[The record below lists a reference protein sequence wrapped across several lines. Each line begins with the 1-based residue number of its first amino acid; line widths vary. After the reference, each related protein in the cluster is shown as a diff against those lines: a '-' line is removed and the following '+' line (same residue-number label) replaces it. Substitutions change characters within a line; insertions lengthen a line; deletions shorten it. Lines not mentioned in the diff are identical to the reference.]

1 MFVLHEKESGML
13 PVKVWLASAG
23 QLESGCLEQAQNLAR
38 LPFAFR
44 HVALM
49 PDVHQGYGMPI
60 GGVLATKDVVVI
72 NAIGVDIACGI
83 TFVQTDI
90 PADIL
95 GKYNTPGGPLKNYI
109 TDQIMRAV
117 PTGFDHHKTPQ
128 ESQALKDFEPRYP
141 VNEPMPELDAARYQ
155 LGTLGGGNHFIELQA
170 DPEGRLCVMIHSG
183 SRNLGYKIASHF
195 DKLAIALNTR
205 WYSAVRDEWELSFLP
220 VDTDEGQAYLEWM
233 FLAMD
238 FARENRNVMMER
250 VLDIIRH
257 AASDYAN
264 VKDMKTLMSLDVHH
278 NYVDIENHFGK
289 NVWVHRKGAIRARV
303 GDMGIVPGAMGAH
316 SYIVEGLGN
325 PESFKSCS
333 HGAGRLMGRKE
344 AMRYFTAEDV
354 INDLTGSGIVLGKTK
369 CEDAA
374 DECRWAYKDLDNV
387 LANESDLVRPVMRL
401 TNAGIVVKG

>member
-83 TFVQTDI
+83 AFVQTDI

-141 VNEPMPELDAARYQ
+141 VNELMPELDAARYQ

-250 VLDIIRH
+250 VLDVVSR

-374 DECRWAYKDLDNV
+374 DECRWAYKDLDVV
-387 LANESDLVRPVMRL
+387 LANESDLVRPTMKLV
-401 TNAGIVVKG
+401 NAGVVVKG